1 MGQVVAIISGKGG
14 TGKTT
19 VCAGIAS
26 CLAAEG
32 QSVLCIDADAGLRNL
47 DIALGMDEL
56 SVLPF
61 TEILRGNYT
70 LDDATRHPSIV
81 GLSLLTA
88 PTREDLADATDEAFR
103 QLLDDARE
111 KYDWCLIDA
120 PAGIGMG
127 FELATRFADQVILI
141 ATADP
146 SSLRDA
152 KAASEL
158 LEREKVH
165 NVCLVVNRVKAKMF
179 SKMGMTIDDMMDDIG
194 LPLLGIVPED
204 PRVTLAAGNHSALV
218 LYSGKG
224 ASVACLH
231 IARRMRGIKTKLMK
245 I

>member
-1 MGQVVAIISGKGG
+1 MGQVVAFISGKGG

-19 VCAGIAS
+19 VCAGVAS

-32 QSVLCIDADAGLRNL
+32 QSVLCIDVDVGLRNL
-47 DIALGMDEL
+47 DIALGMTEL

-61 TEILRGNYT
+61 TDILHGSYS

-81 GLSLLTA
+81 GLSMLTA
-88 PTREDLADATDEAFR
+88 PDREDLDGVSDTDFR
-103 QLLDDARE
+103 KLLDDARE

-120 PAGIGMG
+120 PAGLGAC
-127 FELATRFADQVILI
+127 FELATHFADQVIMVAL
-141 ATADP
+141 ADP

-152 KAASEL
+152 KTTAQY
-158 LEREKVH
+158 LEREKVR
-165 NVCLVVNRVKAKMF
+165 NVCLVVNRVTSKMF
-179 SKMGMTIDDMMDDIG
+179 TKLGITVDDIMDDVG
-194 LPLLGIVPED
+194 LPLLGLVPED
-204 PRVTLAAGNHSALV
+204 SRVPLAARKQSALV

-224 ASVACLH
+224 ASIACLH

>member
-1 MGQVVAIISGKGG
+1 MGQVVAFISGKGG

-19 VCAGIAS
+19 VCAGVAS

-32 QSVLCIDADAGLRNL
+32 QSVLCIDADVGLRNL
-47 DIALGMDEL
+47 DISLGMAEL

-61 TEILRGNYT
+61 TDILRGEYT

-88 PTREDLADATDEAFR
+88 PDREDLEQIPDSDFR
-103 QLLDDARE
+103 KLLDDARK

-120 PAGIGMG
+120 PAGIGTG
-127 FELATRFADQVILI
+127 FKLATDFADQVVMI
-141 ATADP
+141 ATSDS

-152 KAASEL
+152 KTAAQI
-158 LEREKVH
+158 LEREKVR
-165 NVCLVVNRVKAKMF
+165 NVCLIVNRIRPRLF
-179 SKMGMTIDDMMDDIG
+179 SKLGMTVDDIMDEVG
-194 LPLLGIVPED
+194 LPLLGLVPED
-204 PRVTLAAGNHSALV
+204 SRVTLAAGKQSALV

-231 IARRMRGIKTKLMK
+231 IARRMRGIKTKLMR